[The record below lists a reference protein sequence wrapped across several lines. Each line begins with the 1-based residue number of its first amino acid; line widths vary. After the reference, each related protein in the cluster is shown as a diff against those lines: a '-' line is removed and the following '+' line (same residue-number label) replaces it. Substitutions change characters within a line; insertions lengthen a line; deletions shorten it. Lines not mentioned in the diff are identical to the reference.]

1 MCTNTNAI
9 PIDTLDLQDQNAPSA
24 QDHTTQNV
32 IPVALEGGI
41 APHQELSIRH
51 ADQDSRDEIMHMHGP
66 SVENTNGY
74 GDGIDMDDE
83 SEDPDE
89 RHNDL
94 GADSEDGDLTDGESD
109 DLLDDD
115 MDKISSSPSIDDGTF
130 YLPCGPCALQMFMAN
145 KLLQHLR
152 SFGLFIATQKISIL
166 SLSMRSITLSLPSR
180 DKQTQQRGILWSSS
194 TTAIPTGGSCEL

>member
-1 MCTNTNAI
+1 MTRPRIVRAGTLLSPLGFWTQRSHMSTNANSTL
-9 PIDTLDLQDQNAPSA
+9 IDTLDLQDQNAPSA

-51 ADQDSRDEIMHMHGP
+51 ADQDSREEIMHGP
-66 SVENTNGY
+66 GMEDINGY

-89 RHNDL
+89 RHHDL
-94 GADSEDGDLTDGESD
+94 GGDSEDGDLTDGEGD

-115 MDKISSSPSIDDGTF
+115 MDKISSSPSIDDGAS
-130 YLPCGPCALQMFMAN
+130 YLPCRPYVLQSFMPS
-145 KLLQHLR
+145 KVSQHLR
-152 SFGLFIATQKISIL
+152 NFGLLQYRRYRFRVCLCA
-166 SLSMRSITLSLPSR
+166 P
-180 DKQTQQRGILWSSS
+180 
-194 TTAIPTGGSCEL
+194 

>member
-1 MCTNTNAI
+1 MSTNANSTL
-9 PIDTLDLQDQNAPSA
+9 IDTLDLQDQNAPSA

-51 ADQDSRDEIMHMHGP
+51 ADQDSREEIMHGP
-66 SVENTNGY
+66 GMEDINGY

-94 GADSEDGDLTDGESD
+94 GDSEDGDLTDGEGD

-115 MDKISSSPSIDDGTF
+115 MDKISSSPSIDDGTL
-130 YLPCGPCALQMFMAN
+130 YLLCDAYVLWSFIPN
-145 KLLQHLR
+145 KVLQHPR
-152 SFGLFIATQKISIL
+152 NFGLFFATQKISIS
-166 SLSMRSITLSLPSR
+166 SLSMRSITLSLLWRGKP
-180 DKQTQQRGILWSSS
+180 TQQREILWSSS
-194 TTAIPTGGSCEL
+194 MTVIPTGGSCEL